1 MPVRTP
7 LIITLGLLTTLAA
20 GMLQAA
26 PQNARQDQPGGGPA
40 HQNAGGNPGQGQAPA
55 PAGNGQRQA
64 GGGQPAP
71 GKQQAQPS
79 RGQPPQDFSSVHQ
92 AFHERREQIG
102 RGPALPPDV
111 RIVKGQPL
119 PRGYGK
125 RLDSRALQGLP
136 HYEGYEW
143 RRVGS
148 DIVLV
153 TLTTGIVYT
162 ILSGVLN

>member
-1 MPVRTP
+1 MPVRTSS
-7 LIITLGLLTTLAA
+7 IITLGLLATLAA

-26 PQNARQDQPGGGPA
+26 PQGARQDQPGGNSQQ
-40 HQNAGGNPGQGQAPA
+40 HVGGNQIQAPGG
-55 PAGNGQRQA
+55 AGNGQRQT
-64 GGGQPAP
+64 GGGQSTP
-71 GKQQAQPS
+71 GKQQAQQN

-119 PRGYGK
+119 PKGYGK

-148 DIVLV
+148 DMVLV
-153 TLTTGIVYT
+153 ALTTGIVYT